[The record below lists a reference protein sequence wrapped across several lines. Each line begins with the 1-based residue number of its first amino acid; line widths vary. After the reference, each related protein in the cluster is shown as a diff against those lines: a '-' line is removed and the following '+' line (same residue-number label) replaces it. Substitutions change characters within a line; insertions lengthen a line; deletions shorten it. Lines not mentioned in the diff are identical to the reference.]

1 MTASCLLGFSFQ
13 PRLRLFCL
21 QPFFTTTPSSS
32 KVRHKLVRPS
42 GASADHQPSTVAVG
56 PAIMPV
62 GRNANKLART
72 GDIGRYFDM
81 VDMFLANPFSL
92 AIVSCI
98 SIFLFGNFGLAS

>member
-1 MTASCLLGFSFQ
+1 
-13 PRLRLFCL
+13 
-21 QPFFTTTPSSS
+21 
-32 KVRHKLVRPS
+32 
-42 GASADHQPSTVAVG
+42 
-56 PAIMPV
+56 MPV
-62 GRNANKLART
+62 GRNANKPART